1 MSTIDRVAPLALATA
16 FAIFANFEQ
25 WIDKLDG
32 QESCAAEKRSTA
44 ARTSNPT
51 PTSAGGGVL
60 DQTGGYHP
68 ASLVAEESGREP
80 QEPVDRGKLREPI
93 RIGDEEGF
101 LVDGMKD
108 GEWVQFDKSGRKCG
122 MRTYKANVLEGPWN
136 LEVGEVRMEGRHK
149 AGQPEGPSK
158 TTTRMVDGSLC
169 TGTGNYL
176 NGKQHGL
183 WVQVTTGSKK
193 QIAHARSEKVFDN
206 GVLVSTTLW
215 HDNGV
220 MSYGVGCRDGRKEG
234 EEKQWHRNGQL
245 ERIQIYRHGQLEGV
259 STFWHA
265 NGKKA
270 REENYKDGKLAG
282 PLLAWHENGQMA
294 SETQFVG
301 GKEIGPRRAWG
312 ESGDLVEHWVM
323 VGGVRKHLV
332 SRSPGTST
340 ASPAK

>member
-1 MSTIDRVAPLALATA
+1 MRTIHRLTPLALATA
-16 FAIFANFEQ
+16 LA
-25 WIDKLDG
+25 
-32 QESCAAEKRSTA
+32 SCANVEPLLDKPEGHDSLAAAKQPTA
-44 ARTSNPT
+44 GPLKPT
-51 PTSAGGGVL
+51 FSSVGGDEL
-60 DQTGGYHP
+60 DQSQSHCPDSPIAQDSRPTKQG
-68 ASLVAEESGREP
+68 
-80 QEPVDRGKLREPI
+80 QVDRGKLQRPI
-93 RIGDEEGF
+93 KIGDEEGF

-108 GEWVQFDKSGRKCG
+108 GEWIQFDKTGRKCG

-158 TTTRMVDGSLC
+158 TTTRMVDGSVC

-206 GVLVSTTLW
+206 GALVSTTLW

-220 MSYGVGCRDGRKEG
+220 MSYRVGFRDGRKEG

-245 ERIQIYRHGQLEGV
+245 ERVQIYRRGQLEGV

-265 NGKKA
+265 NGMKA
-270 REENYKDGKLAG
+270 REEHYKEGKLAG

-294 SETQFVG
+294 SETKFVG
-301 GKEIGPRRAWG
+301 GKEVGPRRAWG
-312 ESGDLVEHWVM
+312 DSGDLVEHWVM
-323 VGGVRKHLV
+323 VDGARKHLV

-340 ASPAK
+340 ASPPK